1 MTAPIAAVAE
11 RVPPQSLEAEQST
24 LGSMLLDKEA
34 IAIAAELLVAEDF
47 YRESHRVVFD
57 TLIELF
63 NRGEPADLVTVTE
76 ALKAKNALEQVEW
89 RLLHQH
95 AGELRAHFGKLRV
108 LREDRQ
114 EQSILQVAGE
124 RRCPDSCPGV

>member
-76 ALKAKNALEQVEW
+76 ALKAKNALEQVGGALTSARW
-89 RLLHQH
+89 RTPCP
-95 AGELRAHFGKLRV
+95 LRQIA
-108 LREDRQ
+108 
-114 EQSILQVAGE
+114 SIT
-124 RRCPDSCPGV
+124 RRSSRTSRSSGRW